1 MDNHRKYKHIYSGIH
16 VVAMS
21 EICCFSLKTFETV
34 GFGKGPLRE
43 SERERERE
51 GRREGGR
58 EGREGRER
66 ERERER
72 ERQKQ
77 RERER
82 DRERES

>member
-58 EGREGRER
+58 EGGKGGKEREKER
-66 ERERER
+66 ERETETER
-72 ERQKQ
+72 ER
-77 RERER
+77 
-82 DRERES
+82 